1 MEFMRTQVFNS
12 HELFVSFGKKK
23 PNKKPCKIISAQI
36 QIHIIF
42 SEPKYTD
49 YIKLS
54 LLSGIKL
61 FDSVFKM
68 VEMQFSAVISNTP
81 KFIIFYI

>member
-1 MEFMRTQVFNS
+1 M
-12 HELFVSFGKKK
+12 
-23 PNKKPCKIISAQI
+23 
-36 QIHIIF
+36 F

-54 LLSGIKL
+54 LLSRFKV

-68 VEMQFSAVISNTP
+68 AETWF
-81 KFIIFYI
+81 

>member
-1 MEFMRTQVFNS
+1 M
-12 HELFVSFGKKK
+12 
-23 PNKKPCKIISAQI
+23 
-36 QIHIIF
+36 F

-54 LLSGIKL
+54 LLSGFKL

-68 VEMQFSAVISNTP
+68 VEMWF
-81 KFIIFYI
+81 